1 MSWSGGT
8 YTKGNAA
15 TGGWTG
21 DASLGIGIEAGR
33 HDTQDNDFAT
43 GINQCLNKDG
53 SNAATGNLNIGGY
66 KVTNIASGTART
78 DALSVAQLQDGGV
91 IWCGTSGGS
100 ANAQTLTPSPAI
112 TAYAAGQRFLF
123 IAGFSNTAAMT
134 INVSGVG
141 TKNVFLGATN
151 AAVGAYG
158 VRANQLYE
166 IIYDGTQF
174 KVLNESATTLANNTY
189 NYLGQS
195 TGTANAL
202 VLTPTI
208 PMLSYAFGFYY
219 FFTNATN
226 TGACT
231 VNISGL
237 GAINLQNRSGAALS
251 AGQLQGGFH
260 YLCYINGSTVYVL
273 NPSRININWTPTIT
287 QSGTV
292 TATIQENNYYI
303 DYDNNTVTVTL
314 KATITGAG
322 TAGNSVLVSIPLP
335 FASSTVYHVLGVAQ
349 IYDQSTNTMYTGT
362 ASPGSGNTVQ
372 FLTNSGGGNPWGVAP
387 SIALAANDIISFTI
401 TYRR

>member
-78 DALSVAQLQDGGV
+78 DALSVAQLQDGGI

-123 IAGFSNTAAMT
+123 SAGATNTSTVT
-134 INVSGVG
+134 IDVSGVG
-141 TKNVFLGATN
+141 AKSIFLSETNSAAT
-151 AAVGAYG
+151 GYMIRQG
-158 VRANQLYE
+158 FLYE
-166 IIYDGTQF
+166 IIYNGTQF
-174 KVLNESATTLANNTY
+174 IVLNQSATLHANQFS
-189 NYLGQS
+189 YLGVS
-195 TGTANAL
+195 SGTANAL
-202 VLTPTI
+202 VLSPTTT
-208 PMLSYAFGFYY
+208 MLAYLYGVYN
-219 FFTNATN
+219 FFANTTN

-231 VNISGL
+231 INVSGL
-237 GAINLQNRSGAALS
+237 GAIALNNRYGAALK
-251 AGQLQGGFH
+251 AGQLQGGFQ
-260 YLCYINGSTVYVL
+260 YLCYINGTNAYVL
-273 NPSRININWTPTIT
+273 NPSRVSQSWTPTIT

-292 TATIQENNYYI
+292 TGTLLENYYFI
-303 DYDNNTVTVTL
+303 DYDNSTVTATLRFTVTG
-314 KATITGAG
+314 TG
-322 TAGNSVLVSIPLP
+322 TAGNIVLVTVPITMAATSAFTILG
-335 FASSTVYHVLGVAQ
+335 AGIVYDSSANTSYVA
-349 IYDQSTNTMYTGT
+349 
-362 ASPGSGNTVQ
+362 
-372 FLTNSGGGNPWGVAP
+372 GVAP
-387 SIALAANDIISFTI
+387 NSTTQVAFTSNSSGGNYWGQAPSVGLANNDILSFTI
-401 TYRR
+401 TYRV